1 MNQDVKRMAE
11 FYRSLGFQKIYVTT
25 DPTYDHI
32 KKFWSGTIEKEILS
46 AAHTMFR
53 NATKELKKDESERDL
68 SIIQKMRKPL
78 LSVYYTGHGVHDA
91 AKGKMSIILNEV
103 EPKNRYFPLMTN
115 LESNASKKANSFIMA
130 AFDCCRDLL
139 KQTPKRSLSPLKE
152 EGHNLFIVYG

>member
-1 MNQDVKRMAE
+1 MNQDVKRMVE

-53 NATKELKKDESERDL
+53 NATKELEKDESKRDL

-78 LSVYYTGHGVHDA
+78 LSV
-91 AKGKMSIILNEV
+91 
-103 EPKNRYFPLMTN
+103 
-115 LESNASKKANSFIMA
+115 
-130 AFDCCRDLL
+130 
-139 KQTPKRSLSPLKE
+139 
-152 EGHNLFIVYG
+152 